1 MADVVIHHCT
11 LRLRRRDGWS
21 WGSDPRRLLEL
32 AVRAL
37 PILLAQRL
45 AELWPDAVDEEIDT
59 PLTLR
64 IPINFT
70 ELEQAL
76 TRLNSIGE
84 GNVDPGDLGR
94 RLETVVN
101 TVFGAARLVI
111 PEAEPTDNELP
122 AVTPSEDSGENRRHG
137 IETPIQLLLKWRA
150 RGTLETLLAG
160 FSTSSLEAWHRHL
173 LPNMNLNRSDAPPIP
188 FTEIEEFIGASGQK
202 IPRTELDRKA
212 RLRRRLLIA
221 VDVAERFRGT
231 AITAQIVDV
240 IDRVLPLTSAETT
253 TTKLSA
259 AAELLSIARTP
270 QAHPSETD
278 HPSRD
283 VWPSLSSARRSIQ
296 RLPIDYEVRVSSA
309 IPFLLLGML
318 ARIGYLEALAATFE
332 TGELMTQSPLFALA
346 LAYKVLDPPERGWR
360 RTPASVKTATAFAG
374 LREPP
379 TEDALTRFAEHISP
393 HLSPL
398 DALLQVSLNEG
409 HQPGEPLLIYP
420 VDQGVALINVK
431 GLFPVAWSEDIDEML
446 SILIPFGTSVCL
458 IPMAAAEPTLLEK
471 LDAAGVF
478 FVTDAPATR
487 GENWRLLQRG
497 NERWW
502 TNDRSTSENSL
513 LSAARQ
519 LVPATTNAEELWRT
533 FGAERPSVPLS
544 ARQEFEMHLTIAAS
558 VGLGTIAWIL
568 WHQKSATTPQMALH
582 RLSDFEARVRFTR
595 DAVRVYL
602 PRGRR
607 FQDLREHRLLAD
619 IPGVSW
625 LGGRPMEFVG
635 G

>member
-21 WGSDPRRLLEL
+21 WGSDPRRLLEG

-37 PILLAQRL
+37 PTLLAQRI
-45 AELWPDAVDEEIDT
+45 ASLWPDAVDKEIDT

-64 IPINFT
+64 IPINLT
-70 ELEQAL
+70 ELGPAL
-76 TRLNSIGE
+76 KRFNSIDQETADYGE
-84 GNVDPGDLGR
+84 LGR
-94 RLETVVN
+94 RIETVVN
-101 TVFGAARLVI
+101 TVFRTAQLVI
-111 PEAEPTDNELP
+111 PESEPDDEEWP
-122 AVTPSEDSGENRRHG
+122 AATPLEDHRENRRYG
-137 IETPIQLLLKWRA
+137 IETPIQLLLKWRI

-173 LPNMNLNRSDAPPIP
+173 FPDANLNRSDATLISL
-188 FTEIEEFIGASGQK
+188 TEIEAFIAASAQT
-202 IPRTELDRKA
+202 IPHTELDRKA

-221 VDVAERFRGT
+221 VDVAERFRGAAT
-231 AITAQIVDV
+231 TAQIAEV

-253 TTKLSA
+253 TTKLPA
-259 AAELLSIARTP
+259 GAEPLSIVRTL
-270 QAHPSETD
+270 QAHPPETV
-278 HPSRD
+278 HPVKD
-283 VWPSLSSARRSIQ
+283 VSPLLSSARRSIP

-309 IPFLLLGML
+309 IPFLLLGTL

-332 TGELMTQSPLFALA
+332 IGELMTQSPLFALA
-346 LAYKVLDPPERGWR
+346 LAYKVLDAPERGWR

-379 TEDALTRFAEHISP
+379 TEDALTEFAEQISP

-398 DALLQVSLNEG
+398 DALLQISLSEG

-420 VDQGVALINVK
+420 LDQGVALIDIN
-431 GLFPVAWSEDIDEML
+431 GLFPIAWSESIDEML
-446 SILIPFGTSVCL
+446 SVLIPFGTSVCL
-458 IPMAAAEPTLLEK
+458 IPRAAAEPTVLEK
-471 LDAAGVF
+471 LDATGFF

-487 GENWRLLQRG
+487 GENWRLLRRG
-497 NERWW
+497 NDRWW
-502 TNDRSTSENSL
+502 TNDRLTSDNSL
-513 LSAARQ
+513 LSVARQ

-533 FGAERPSVPLS
+533 FGGERPSVPLS
-544 ARQEFEMHLTIAAS
+544 ARQEFENHLTIAAS
-558 VGLGTIAWIL
+558 VGLGTIAWTL
-568 WHQKSATTPQMALH
+568 WRQKSATTPQTALS
-582 RLSDFEARVRFTR
+582 RFSDFDARVRFTP

-607 FQDLREHRLLAD
+607 FQDLLEHRLLAD
-619 IPGVSW
+619 ISGVPW
-625 LGGRPMEFVG
+625 LGGRPMEFAG